1 MLKQSQKIISNKKAF
16 KYYIYYPSNIQKN
29 MPVLVFLHGIG
40 ELGANLTDIEKYAL
54 PKYMNKFDIPY
65 IVIAAQCHK
74 NNFCDYHLRDVEK
87 VLEVEYKR
95 FEFYKNNI
103 FVLDSSMGAY
113 GAWNYL
119 IQRPELSQ

>member
-1 MLKQSQKIISNKKAF
+1 MLKQSQKIFSNKKAF

-29 MPVLVFLHGIG
+29 MPVLVFLHGIS
-40 ELGANLTDIEKYAL
+40 ELGAIEKYAL

-65 IVIAAQCHK
+65 IVIAARCHK
-74 NNFCDYHLRDVEK
+74 NNSCDYHLRDVEK
-87 VLEVEYKR
+87 VLEFEYKR